1 MRKSQ
6 DKMKKY
12 ADRNKKEV
20 VRYKVGDKILL
31 SMKVLSSL
39 MLYEHLV
46 SRSRATIY
54 RNLQLRWWSG
64 AVII

>member
-1 MRKSQ
+1 
-6 DKMKKY
+6 MKKY

-46 SRSRATIY
+46 SRGRATIY
-54 RNLQLRWWSG
+54 GNLQLRWWSG